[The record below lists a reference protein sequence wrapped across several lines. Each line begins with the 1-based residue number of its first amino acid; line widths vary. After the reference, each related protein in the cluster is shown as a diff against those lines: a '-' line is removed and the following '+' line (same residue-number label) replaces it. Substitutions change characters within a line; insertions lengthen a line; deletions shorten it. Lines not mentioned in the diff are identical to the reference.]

1 MPAAPP
7 AVPRPR
13 SLVPAVCGGLLGA
26 GALAVA
32 AVWVPGAAGRA
43 PAARPDGGTDRT
55 AVEVSPGGC
64 GTGWSRPHAGMQ
76 DFALRNTSATAADV
90 RLQDARTGAVFGE
103 AEGLGPGTVRELR
116 ARLGPGAYAF
126 VCLHED
132 ADAVTGPTVR
142 IGGAAAAGGPAAVPV
157 TRHDLIPPALD
168 HQRWMARHLDGLVA
182 STDALSAA
190 VAAGDRRAARAA
202 WLSAHLGY
210 ARLGAA
216 YGAFG
221 AAGKAVDRTT
231 AGLPGGVH
239 DRRFT
244 GFHRVEYGLWHG
256 ENGPGLRRAAQRL
269 AADVRTL
276 RAQGDRARM
285 DPADLPRRAHEILE
299 DAFRQELTGRTD
311 YGSGTGLATVR
322 AGVDGT
328 RAVLARLRPLLS
340 SRYAD
345 LPLLDRRLDGFGRT
359 LESHRRGGTWTPPRR
374 LARADR
380 ERIDAELGD
389 LLEHLADV
397 AALCEPRRTA

>member
-1 MPAAPP
+1 MPVAS
-7 AVPRPR
+7 
-13 SLVPAVCGGLLGA
+13 SLVPAVC
-26 GALAVA
+26 ALAVA
-32 AVWVPGAAGRA
+32 AAWLPGA
-43 PAARPDGGTDRT
+43 D

-64 GTGWSRPHAGMQ
+64 GTGWTRPYAGMQ
-76 DFALRNTSATAADV
+76 DFALHNISATAADV

-103 AEGLGPGTVRELR
+103 VEGLGPGTVRELR

-142 IGGAAAAGGPAAVPV
+142 IGGAGAGGPAAVPV
-157 TRHDLIPPALD
+157 TRHDLVPPTLD
-168 HQRWMARHLDGLVA
+168 YQRRTARQLDDLA
-182 STDALSAA
+182 ARTDALGAA
-190 VAAGDRRAARAA
+190 VAAGDRDAARAA
-202 WLSAHLGY
+202 WLSAHLAY

-221 AAGKAVDRTT
+221 AAGETVDRTT

-239 DRRFT
+239 DPRFT

-256 ENGPGLRRAAQRL
+256 ESGPGLRRAARRL

-276 RAQGDRARM
+276 RTREDRTRM

-322 AGVDGT
+322 ADVDGT
-328 RAVLARLRPLLS
+328 RAVLARLRPLLR
-340 SRYAD
+340 SRYAG
-345 LPLLDRRLDGFGRT
+345 LPLLDRRLDRVQRT
-359 LESHRRGGTWTPPRR
+359 LDAQRRGGRWTPPLR

-380 ERIDAELGD
+380 ERVDAELGD
-389 LLEHLADV
+389 VLERLAEV